1 MISANANNTMKDIKT
16 IDEFI
21 EHYKSGVRIF
31 TDLEFEHGE
40 SFSGLDIAGTVFK
53 NCWFCADF
61 SNSNLTD
68 CKFIDSN
75 IKTSDFSNSKLTR
88 AEIKGCAVE
97 ATEYKGAIIT
107 EFI

>member
-1 MISANANNTMKDIKT
+1 MKDIKT

-61 SNSNLTD
+61 PVNCNTD
-68 CKFIDSN
+68 GNKAIVN
-75 IKTSDFSNSKLTR
+75 TNAKNTP
-88 AEIKGCAVE
+88 
-97 ATEYKGAIIT
+97 AIIT
-107 EFI
+107 IPNSLTKINSVMVRAELA